1 MNSSTMKDN
10 ATGSAHERLNAA
22 RTEYDA
28 AVKAAGAGHL
38 KARAQLTQLRREIED
53 LERELTVQA
62 DVDAEAAR
70 RNQHSAAAEERARRR
85 AGLNQVDS
93 TFAEQVAL
101 AAHADALL
109 DELDTTL
116 RNLQALGVRVVE
128 QFRAHCREPQP
139 QLVNAFCGVGFHHRG
154 LLDDLLRK
162 LWTIPAIAEVLRV
175 HGCGSITIHGTP
187 SLEET
192 VRGMQRRALN
202 IVDQAR
208 AAVAEPEL
216 PPAA

>member
-1 MNSSTMKDN
+1 MTTSNRQT
-10 ATGSAHERLNAA
+10 AARLQAA

-28 AVKAAGAGHL
+28 AVKAASAGDL

-53 LERELTVQA
+53 LEREFAVQT

-70 RNQHSAAAEERARRR
+70 RNQHAAAAEERARRR
-85 AGLNQVDS
+85 AGLNQVDA

-109 DELDTTL
+109 DELDVT
-116 RNLQALGVRVVE
+116 
-128 QFRAHCREPQP
+128 
-139 QLVNAFCGVGFHHRG
+139 
-154 LLDDLLRK
+154 LRK
-162 LWTIPAIAEVLRV
+162 LGEVGAGVVETFGQHCPVPHLRQSFCGIGLHGNGLVDETLKKLWQIGPLAEVLRV
-175 HGCGSITIHGTP
+175 HGCGSVTIHATP
-187 SLEET
+187 SIEET
-192 VRGMQRRALN
+192 VRGMQRRAIT
-202 IVDQAR
+202 IVEQAR